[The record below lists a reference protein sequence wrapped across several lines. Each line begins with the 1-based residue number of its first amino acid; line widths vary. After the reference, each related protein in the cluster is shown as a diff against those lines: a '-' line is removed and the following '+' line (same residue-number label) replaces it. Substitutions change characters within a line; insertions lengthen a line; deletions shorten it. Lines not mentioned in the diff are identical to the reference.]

1 MENLFIPVDNENIPQ
16 AILLL
21 CLWEKGGILSAK
33 DVMIM
38 IPFQK
43 LDLQNKEKYDA
54 YLMHCGKRGCE
65 YNFANLFLWGRQKAA
80 FYGENLVFFSQFNQ
94 RSVYLFPICRGDLKP
109 TLDAIIHDAHTRGI
123 PCRLT
128 SLTHEDCEA
137 LEALYPGQFHMHH
150 DRNSFD
156 YLYNIEDLATLKGKK
171 FQKKRNHL
179 NKFRQL
185 HPDYRLV
192 PITDENTPL
201 VQQVLERWYEKYLE
215 KNPVADIHMEQVAL
229 TKALRHRA
237 ALGMEGMLLMDGGEV
252 LAMTLGSPL
261 SGDCFDVQFEKALDE
276 TAYVAICSGFAAHL
290 MEKYPNLRYLNRE
303 DDLGLE
309 GLRKSKLAYNPV
321 ELIEKHWACLR
332 EDGCEY

>member
-1 MENLFIPVDNENIPQ
+1 
-16 AILLL
+16 
-21 CLWEKGGILSAK
+21 
-33 DVMIM
+33 MIE
-38 IPFQK
+38 FQK
-43 LDLQNKEKYDA
+43 LDIHNKAKYDE

-65 YNFANLFLWGRQKAA
+65 YSFSNLFLWGRQRAA

-94 RSVYLFPICRGDLKP
+94 RSVYLFPICRGDLKD
-109 TLDAIIHDAHTRGI
+109 TIDAIIHDAHTRGI

-128 SLTHEDCEA
+128 SLTHTDCDT
-137 LEALYPGQFHMHH
+137 LEALYPGRFRFHH

-156 YLYNIEDLATLKGKK
+156 YLYNIQDLATLKGKK

-185 HPDYRLV
+185 HPDYSLV

-201 VQQVLERWYEKYLE
+201 AQQALEVWYQKYME
-215 KNPVADIHMEQVAL
+215 RNPVADIHMEQVAL
-229 TKALRHRA
+229 TKALRHREE
-237 ALGMEGMLLMDGGEV
+237 LGMEGMLLMEDGQV
-252 LAMTLGSPL
+252 LAMTLGSIL
-261 SGDCFDVQFEKALDE
+261 SPDTFDVQFEKAIEE

-290 MEKYPNLRYLNRE
+290 MEKYPQIQFLNRE

-321 ELIEKHWACLR
+321 ELVEKHWACLL